1 MIEWGETVEGQSS
14 QKWATYLPLELF
26 VHNVR

>member
-1 MIEWGETVEGQSS
+1 MNEWGETVDRQSS
-14 QKWATYLPLELF
+14 QERATYLPLELF

>member
-1 MIEWGETVEGQSS
+1 MNEWGETVEVQSS